1 MKVIEDI
8 LREVDMEVLR
18 KAPHAQRKYNKITE
32 SLRSRFL
39 IKILNEG
46 KSIKKAAEE
55 LNINY
60 SSAKT
65 ILTMHRKK
73 LRASGSSGDLVSL
86 TEDSQIDKALPPK
99 NQIKQSFMS
108 TASNLSELK
117 DSSESSE
124 ENHHEEI
131 PKLSSFAKISK
142 NVVIV
147 QPPKQNTSTQ

>member
-32 SLRSRFL
+32 SLRTRFL
-39 IKILNEG
+39 TKIFNEN

-73 LRASGSSGDLVSL
+73 LRASGSSADLLSL
-86 TEDSQIDKALPPK
+86 A
-99 NQIKQSFMS
+99 
-108 TASNLSELK
+108 
-117 DSSESSE
+117 E
-124 ENHHEEI
+124 E
-131 PKLSSFAKISK
+131 A
-142 NVVIV
+142 
-147 QPPKQNTSTQ
+147 

>member
-32 SLRSRFL
+32 SLRTRFL
-39 IKILNEG
+39 TKIFQEG

-73 LRASGSSGDLVSL
+73 EKSNSS
-86 TEDSQIDKALPPK
+86 
-99 NQIKQSFMS
+99 N
-108 TASNLSELK
+108 NLAAMQV
-117 DSSESSE
+117 E
-124 ENHHEEI
+124 E
-131 PKLSSFAKISK
+131 
-142 NVVIV
+142 
-147 QPPKQNTSTQ
+147 